1 MMFGVERGLLRISFQ
16 VFLTGQLFE
25 DLQAAD
31 WVKLGWQQKSEETL
45 FCQKTQMIKSLR
57 WCYFMVCIHRGDL
70 PKSFSC
76 SHSMV
81 GVLLLRPTWGIIA
94 WETVWVKILNIDQL
108 MQRVGYW

>member
-81 GVLLLRPTWGIIA
+81 WCSAAQT
-94 WETVWVKILNIDQL
+94 N
-108 MQRVGYW
+108 MGYHCLGNGLGEDPQH